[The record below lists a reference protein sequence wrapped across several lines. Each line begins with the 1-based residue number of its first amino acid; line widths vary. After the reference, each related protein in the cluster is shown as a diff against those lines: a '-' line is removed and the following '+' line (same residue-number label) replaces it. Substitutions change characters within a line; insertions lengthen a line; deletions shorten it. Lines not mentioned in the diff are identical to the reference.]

1 MDKENARLLIIDDD
15 YDVLKSAHVLLKRFY
30 TDVHIEQV
38 PENIYDRVRKG
49 NYDVILLD
57 MNYRKGR
64 RDGDEGF
71 FWLERIRK
79 LDPDAVVV
87 MITAYGDMELAIK
100 TIKAGATDFIMKP
113 WNNQKLMASIHSA
126 LQLRNSRKEAD
137 HLRLSYRKLT
147 EDIHLQAGDLVRG
160 SEAMNHCMSVADR
173 VSATDADVLI
183 LGENGTGKELIS
195 RSIHLKSDRS
205 ARSFV
210 HVDLGAISESL
221 FESELFGHVKGAFTD
236 AKKDKPG
243 RIELAHRGTLFL
255 DEIGNLSPSMQ
266 MKLLSVLEK
275 RATTRIGSVQEIPVD
290 FRLISATNSPLHR
303 LAGSGTFRE
312 DLLYRINTVEIHVPP
327 LRERREDIPLLI
339 DHFLKIFKKK
349 YHKQEVEIAWKITKK
364 LSDLE
369 WPGNVRELRHT
380 IERAVILC
388 EKKSIS
394 LSDLIPGAGIH
405 TDTGSNGITKLEDM
419 ERQHILKIIERN
431 RGNITRA
438 AVDLGISRTSLH
450 RRLRKYGI

>member
-1 MDKENARLLIIDDD
+1 
-15 YDVLKSAHVLLKRFY
+15 
-30 TDVHIEQV
+30 
-38 PENIYDRVRKG
+38 
-49 NYDVILLD
+49 
-57 MNYRKGR
+57 
-64 RDGDEGF
+64 
-71 FWLERIRK
+71 
-79 LDPDAVVV
+79 
-87 MITAYGDMELAIK
+87 
-100 TIKAGATDFIMKP
+100 
-113 WNNQKLMASIHSA
+113 
-126 LQLRNSRKEAD
+126 
-137 HLRLSYRKLT
+137 
-147 EDIHLQAGDLVRG
+147 
-160 SEAMNHCMSVADR
+160 MSVADR

-388 EKKSIS
+388 EKKLIS